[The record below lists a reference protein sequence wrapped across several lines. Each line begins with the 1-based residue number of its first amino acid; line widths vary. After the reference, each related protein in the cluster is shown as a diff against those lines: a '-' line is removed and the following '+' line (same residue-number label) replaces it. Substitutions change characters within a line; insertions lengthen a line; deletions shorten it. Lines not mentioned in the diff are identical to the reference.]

1 MKGEKSIIL
10 TVIFILTAVIILSAV
25 PSFTGYGVAEED
37 KQITIDFND
46 VNPGSTAQG
55 MLRLELNND
64 NLIYGKLI
72 IEGPE
77 KEWVSLI
84 EKDYVFLPG
93 EKTEIPVYIHIP
105 EGTEKGEYRAKMI
118 VMSMGDTQEE
128 SVLKDQ
134 IIYYVLIN
142 IQVSSNKIES
152 VEVSSLTA
160 HNAEPDDRIYFK
172 ATIKNIGNQEA
183 TKRVDIEIF
192 DSNGKLVKQDS
203 INTELIAYEEQKLIY
218 SLENDLEEGD
228 YQMRIRIDESEQSS
242 KFSIKENLIT
252 KGEIVYNDVEV
263 VQDYNVHVVT
273 YFKNTGEKII
283 EPSIKGVVQ
292 QEDIVVEEFKTDPQV
307 ILPGE
312 YGMFEYTYSREVK
325 GEYRLSLS
333 GISGSVVLDDKEENF
348 FSRGFLSL
356 DSNVY
361 ILLAI
366 VLFLLIA
373 LHYVFHRK
381 KE

>member
-1 MKGEKSIIL
+1 
-10 TVIFILTAVIILSAV
+10 
-25 PSFTGYGVAEED
+25 
-37 KQITIDFND
+37 
-46 VNPGSTAQG
+46 
-55 MLRLELNND
+55 
-64 NLIYGKLI
+64 
-72 IEGPE
+72 
-77 KEWVSLI
+77 
-84 EKDYVFLPG
+84 
-93 EKTEIPVYIHIP
+93 
-105 EGTEKGEYRAKMI
+105 
-118 VMSMGDTQEE
+118 
-128 SVLKDQ
+128 
-134 IIYYVLIN
+134 
-142 IQVSSNKIES
+142 
-152 VEVSSLTA
+152 
-160 HNAEPDDRIYFK
+160 
-172 ATIKNIGNQEA
+172 
-183 TKRVDIEIF
+183 
-192 DSNGKLVKQDS
+192 
-203 INTELIAYEEQKLIY
+203 
-218 SLENDLEEGD
+218 
-228 YQMRIRIDESEQSS
+228 MRIRIDESEQSS